1 MQKIKVTLFFVLISL
16 ITAGTIFA
24 SGGNRNGTAGATQLL
39 IPVGARGIAMGGS
52 TLTNST
58 GLDGVFYNPANLA
71 VSDFTTNV
79 MFSHMNYIADIGVEY
94 GAVSTN
100 LEGLGSVA
108 FSIKSLS
115 IDPIDVTTVAN
126 PDGTGQTFTP
136 QFMVIGVTYARM
148 LSDRISVGLTTNF
161 ITEEM
166 ALVSASGISFD
177 IGVSY
182 RNLAN
187 IQGLSLAIAMKNIG
201 PQMNYDGSGL
211 YVQATAES
219 YERPAQFYKLEAA
232 GFELPSSLE
241 IGLGY
246 SYSFNESNSLQFAGA
261 FQNNNFW
268 GDEYKVGAEYNF
280 NNLLFVR
287 GGYNFTPDLDTEQNI
302 YGLTAG
308 VGLNYNLGGLSFMV
322 DYAFRQVEYFDN
334 NHVITVGLG
343 F

>member
-24 SGGNRNGTAGATQLL
+24 SGGNWNGTAGATQLL

-52 TLTNST
+52 ILTNSS

-161 ITEEM
+161 ITEEL
-166 ALVSASGISFD
+166 ALVSASGVSFD

-187 IQGLSLAIAMKNIG
+187 IQGLSLAIAMKDIG
-201 PQMNYDGSGL
+201 PQMSYDGSGL
-211 YVQATAES
+211 YVQATAEA
-219 YERPAQFYKLEAA
+219 YERPAQF
-232 GFELPSSLE
+232 
-241 IGLGY
+241 
-246 SYSFNESNSLQFAGA
+246 
-261 FQNNNFW
+261 
-268 GDEYKVGAEYNF
+268 
-280 NNLLFVR
+280 
-287 GGYNFTPDLDTEQNI
+287 
-302 YGLTAG
+302 
-308 VGLNYNLGGLSFMV
+308 
-322 DYAFRQVEYFDN
+322 
-334 NHVITVGLG
+334 
-343 F
+343 